1 MPTREPHR
9 LVIVTGLSGA
19 GKTVA
24 LNMLEDL
31 GYYCVDNVPA
41 RLLREFARAT
51 VATRDPAYRWMAI
64 GIDARNRPEELTAIP
79 IQRDELGKLGV
90 ATEIVYLRCDP
101 DTLFKRFSETR
112 RRHPLTG
119 EGLDLREAIGRETT
133 LLAPLLERADL
144 VLDTSHTN
152 LHELR
157 DIVRER
163 VHRLDTRTLA
173 LQFESFAYR
182 HGIPAD
188 ADFAFDVRCLPN
200 PHWEPALRP
209 LTGRDPPVQQH
220 LAGHAVVG
228 QMVDDVAGFIERWAA
243 SFEASNRAYLTV
255 AIGCTG
261 GQHRSVYVV
270 EQLAARFRARFGQ
283 VTIRHRELGR

>member
-1 MPTREPHR
+1 MPDREPHR

-41 RLLREFARAT
+41 KLLREFARAT
-51 VATRDPAYRWMAI
+51 VATRDPSYRWMAI
-64 GIDARNRPEELTAIP
+64 GVDARNTPDEIAAIP
-79 IQRDELGKLGV
+79 ELRGELERLGV
-90 ATEIVYLRCDP
+90 ATEIVYLRSEP
-101 DTLFKRFSETR
+101 EVLFKRYSETR
-112 RRHPLTG
+112 RRHPLSAQG
-119 EGLDLREAIGRETT
+119 VDLRAAIGREAE

-144 VLDTSHTN
+144 MLDTSHIN

-163 VHRLDTRTLA
+163 VHRIDTKSMS

-182 HGIPAD
+182 HGLPPD
-188 ADFAFDVRCLPN
+188 ADFVFDVRCLPN
-200 PHWEPALRP
+200 PHWDAALRP
-209 LTGRDPPVQQH
+209 LTGRDPAVVAH
-220 LAGHAVVG
+220 LAAQADVG
-228 QMVDDVAGFIERWAA
+228 RMVEDIAGMLERWIPT
-243 SFEASNRAYLTV
+243 FEGSNRSYLTV

-261 GQHRSVYVV
+261 GQHRSVYIV
-270 EQLAARFRARFGQ
+270 ERLAQRFSGRFGP
-283 VTIRHRELGR
+283 VTVRHKELGR

>member
-1 MPTREPHR
+1 MPDREPHR

-41 RLLREFARAT
+41 KLLREFARAT
-51 VATRDPAYRWMAI
+51 VATRDQAYRWMAI
-64 GIDARNRPEELTAIP
+64 GVDARNKPDEIVAIP
-79 IQRDELGKLGV
+79 QLREELGKLGV
-90 ATEIVYLRCDP
+90 ATEIVYLRSEP
-101 DTLFKRFSETR
+101 EVLFKRYSETR
-112 RRHPLTG
+112 RRHPLSA
-119 EGLDLREAIGRETT
+119 EGVDLRAAIGREAE

-144 VLDTSHTN
+144 MLDTSHTN

-163 VHRLDTRTLA
+163 VHRIDTRA
-173 LQFESFAYR
+173 MSLQFESFAYR
-182 HGIPAD
+182 HGLPPD
-188 ADFAFDVRCLPN
+188 ADFVFDVRCLPN
-200 PHWEPALRP
+200 PHWDAALRP
-209 LTGRDPPVQQH
+209 LTGRDPAVVAH
-220 LAGHAVVG
+220 LAAQADVG
-228 QMVDDVAGFIERWAA
+228 RMVEDIAGLLERWIPT
-243 SFEASNRAYLTV
+243 FEGSNRSYLTV

-270 EQLAARFRARFGQ
+270 EHLAERFRDRFGP
-283 VTIRHRELGR
+283 VTVRHKELGR

>member
-1 MPTREPHR
+1 MPDREPHR

-41 RLLREFARAT
+41 KLLREFARST
-51 VATRDPAYRWMAI
+51 VAMRDPAYRWMAI
-64 GIDARNRPEELTAIP
+64 GVDARNRPEEIVAIP
-79 IQRDELGKLGV
+79 QLREELGKLGV
-90 ATEIVYLRCDP
+90 ATEIIYLRSEP
-101 DTLFKRFSETR
+101 EVLFKRYSETR
-112 RRHPLTG
+112 RRHPLSA
-119 EGLDLREAIGRETT
+119 EGVDLRGAIARESE

-144 VLDTSHTN
+144 MLDTSHTN

-163 VHRLDTRTLA
+163 VHRIDTRSMS

-182 HGIPAD
+182 HGLPPD
-188 ADFAFDVRCLPN
+188 ADFVFDVRCLPN
-200 PHWEPALRP
+200 PHWDAALRP
-209 LTGRDPPVQQH
+209 LTGRDP
-220 LAGHAVVG
+220 AVVAHLDAQPEAG
-228 QMVDDVAGFIERWAA
+228 RMVEDIAAMLERWIPT
-243 SFEASNRAYLTV
+243 FEGSNRSYLTV

-270 EQLAARFRARFGQ
+270 ERLAERFTDRFGP
-283 VTIRHRELGR
+283 VTVRHKELGR

>member
-1 MPTREPHR
+1 M
-9 LVIVTGLSGA
+9 IVTGLSGA

-41 RLLREFARAT
+41 RLLNEFARAT
-51 VATRDPAYRWMAI
+51 VVTRDPTYHWMAI
-64 GIDARNRPEELTAIP
+64 GIDARNRPEELVAIAA
-79 IQRDELGKLGV
+79 QRAELGRLGV
-90 ATEIVYLRCDP
+90 TTEIVYLRCEP
-101 DTLFKRFSETR
+101 EALYKRYSETR

-119 EGLDLREAIGRETT
+119 EGLDLRDAIERETL
-133 LLAPLLERADL
+133 LLAPLHDCADL
-144 VLDTSHTN
+144 VLDTTSTN
-152 LHELR
+152 LHDLR
-157 DIVRER
+157 DLVRER

-182 HGIPAD
+182 HGIPPD
-188 ADFAFDVRCLPN
+188 ADFVFDVRCLPN

-209 LTGRDPPVQQH
+209 LTGRDPAVQRH
-220 LAGHAVVG
+220 LAAQPEVVR
-228 QMVDDVAGFIERWAA
+228 MVDDVAGFVERWTA

-255 AIGCTG
+255 AVGCTG

-270 EQLAARFRARFGQ
+270 ECLAERFRPRLAQLA
-283 VTIRHRELGR
+283 VRHRELGR

>member
-1 MPTREPHR
+1 MPDRAPHR

-41 RLLREFARAT
+41 RLLRDFARAT

-64 GIDARNRPEELTAIP
+64 GIDARNRPEEIIAIP
-79 IQRDELGKLGV
+79 NTREDLGKLGV
-90 ATEIVYLRCDP
+90 TTEIVYLRSEP
-101 DTLFKRFSETR
+101 ETLFKRFSETR

-119 EGLDLREAIGRETT
+119 EGLDLREAIEREASA
-133 LLAPLLERADL
+133 LAPLLERADL
-144 VLDTSHTN
+144 VLDTTHTN
-152 LHELR
+152 LHDLR

-163 VHRLDTRTLA
+163 VHRLDTRTLS

-188 ADFAFDVRCLPN
+188 ADFVFDVRCLPN

-209 LTGRDPPVQQH
+209 LTGRDAPVQQH
-220 LAGHAVVG
+220 LAGHPEVAR
-228 QMVDDVAGFIERWAA
+228 MVEDIAGFVEGWAG
-243 SFEASNRAYLTV
+243 SFETSNRAYLTV

-270 EQLAARFRARFGQ
+270 EQLAARFRERFGV
-283 VTIRHRELGR
+283 VTVRHRELGR

>member
-1 MPTREPHR
+1 MPDREPHR

-41 RLLREFARAT
+41 KLLREFARAT
-51 VATRDPAYRWMAI
+51 VATQDQAYRWMAI
-64 GIDARNRPEELTAIP
+64 GVDARNRPDEIVAIPQLREELA
-79 IQRDELGKLGV
+79 GLGV
-90 ATEIVYLRCDP
+90 STEIVYLRSEP
-101 DTLFKRFSETR
+101 EVLFKRYSETR
-112 RRHPLTG
+112 RRHPLSADG
-119 EGLDLREAIGRETT
+119 VDLRAAIGRETD

-144 VLDTSHTN
+144 MLDTSHTN

-163 VHRLDTRTLA
+163 VHRIDTRSMS

-182 HGIPAD
+182 HGLPPD
-188 ADFAFDVRCLPN
+188 ADFVFDVRCLPN
-200 PHWEPALRP
+200 PHWDAALRP
-209 LTGRDPPVQQH
+209 LTGRDAPVVAH
-220 LAGHAVVG
+220 LGAQAVVG
-228 QMVDDVAGFIERWAA
+228 SMVDDIAGLLERWIAT
-243 SFEASNRAYLTV
+243 FEASNRSYLTV

-270 EQLAARFRARFGQ
+270 ERLAERFRDRFGP
-283 VTIRHRELGR
+283 VTVRHKELGR